1 MTKQLLEKQLN
12 DLRTR
17 LFNISAKKEMTEESL
32 KDKIRTLEQ
41 ELAEQAPTIDMLQK
55 YIADRER
62 KIDDLQA
69 ENDVLKKE
77 GAVLAATVEK
87 LKMHIKKLLARLK
100 KDSSS
105 SSKPPSTDVS
115 TNQNRKTSVK
125 KVARSPE
132 DSLDTP
138 GMGWHRS
145 QTRI

>member
-105 SSKPPSTDVS
+105 SSKPPSTDVFHKPKPQRFLS
-115 TNQNRKTSVK
+115 G
-125 KVARSPE
+125 
-132 DSLDTP
+132 DITP
-138 GMGWHRS
+138 LCFCSSNAILFKSSMLLA
-145 QTRI
+145 